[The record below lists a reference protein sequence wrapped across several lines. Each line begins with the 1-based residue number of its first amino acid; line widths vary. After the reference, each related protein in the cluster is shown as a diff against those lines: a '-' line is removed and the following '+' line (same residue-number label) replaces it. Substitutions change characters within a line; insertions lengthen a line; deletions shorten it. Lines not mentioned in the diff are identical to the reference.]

1 MAREVYTHG
10 TAARKRE
17 IGRQVLPELK
27 KQRRKIHLHFGNV
40 LFAVAAVSVMIGVVF
55 SYVGLQSDV
64 TRERKELAALVT
76 EYEDLRRQ
84 NDLYYERIVS
94 SVDMQEI
101 ERIAREELGM
111 RIAGEGQI
119 VSYAG
124 GIDDYVKQYSDIPT
138 E

>member
-1 MAREVYTHG
+1 MERAYYTHG
-10 TAARKRE
+10 SAARKRE
-17 IGRQVLPELK
+17 VGRQVLQELK
-27 KQRRKIHLHFGNV
+27 TKRRKIHLDVGTV
-40 LFAVAAVSVMIGVVF
+40 LYVIVATGIMIGVAF

-64 TRERKELAALVT
+64 TRERKELAELVT
-76 EYEDLRRQ
+76 QYEDLHRQ

-94 SVDMQEI
+94 NVDMQEI

>member
-1 MAREVYTHG
+1 
-10 TAARKRE
+10 
-17 IGRQVLPELK
+17 
-27 KQRRKIHLHFGNV
+27 
-40 LFAVAAVSVMIGVVF
+40 MICVVF

-64 TRERKELAALVT
+64 TRERKELAELVT
-76 EYEDLRRQ
+76 DYEDLHRQ
-84 NDLYYERIVS
+84 NDLYYERIIS
-94 SVDMQEI
+94 NVDMEEI

>member
-1 MAREVYTHG
+1 MARESYTRG
-10 TAARKRE
+10 SAARKRE
-17 IGRQVLPELK
+17 VGRPVLKELELK
-27 KQRRKIHLHFGNV
+27 RRSVHLNFGNV
-40 LFAVAAVSVMIGVVF
+40 LFVLVSAAIMISVIF

-64 TRERKELAALVT
+64 TREREELAGLVT
-76 EYEDLRRQ
+76 AYEDLHRQ
-84 NDLYYERIVS
+84 NDLYYERIIS
-94 SVDMQEI
+94 SVDMEEI